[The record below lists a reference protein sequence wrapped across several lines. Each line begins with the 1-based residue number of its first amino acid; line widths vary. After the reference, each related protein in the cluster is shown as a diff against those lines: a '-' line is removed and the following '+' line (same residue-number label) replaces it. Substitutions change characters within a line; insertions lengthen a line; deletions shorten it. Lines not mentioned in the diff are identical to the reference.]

1 MEKKGIQNFSVFK
14 LFMRGRLNTCIR
26 GYLKCYMCYSN
37 LQVTGKGQ
45 GYIHQ
50 GQSSR
55 SIIMV
60 DVNYYWICHS
70 HLFLFNSIVRLMY
83 MSFHPYHLM
92 QLHTFRSRVFFISLP
107 FYEFIYLIISRF
119 LAIKKKKSMLIIMF
133 ENDSLLLNCKQ
144 TV

>member
-1 MEKKGIQNFSVFK
+1 MGWKILGPKFLCISVFYERETEY
-14 LFMRGRLNTCIR
+14 LH

-60 DVNYYWICHS
+60 DVNYYWKCQS
-70 HLFLFNSIVRLMY
+70 HLFLFNS
-83 MSFHPYHLM
+83 
-92 QLHTFRSRVFFISLP
+92 
-107 FYEFIYLIISRF
+107 
-119 LAIKKKKSMLIIMF
+119 ML
-133 ENDSLLLNCKQ
+133 D
-144 TV
+144 